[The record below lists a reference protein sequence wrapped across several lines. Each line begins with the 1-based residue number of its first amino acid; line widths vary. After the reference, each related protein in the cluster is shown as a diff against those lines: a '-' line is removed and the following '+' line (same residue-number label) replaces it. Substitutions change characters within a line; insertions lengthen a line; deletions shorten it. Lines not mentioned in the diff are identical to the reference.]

1 MVDCPVCEI
10 AVLPMGRTFKYS
22 DGDTKE
28 KVPLHFC
35 YTCKVLYRGEEGDF
49 KPVHAVLKWIK
60 GSVRSIDPRLE
71 VEIDIREFNEK
82 NPFVPG
88 GLRDG
93 TKTVFVRKVVSK
105 CESSDYER
113 SESILEGDDLVIY
126 SMISPRLRLSVGDSV
141 DIMFKEPWDFG
152 VTPFY

>member
-10 AVLPMGRTFKYS
+10 AVLPMGRTSKYS

-35 YTCKVLYRGEEGDF
+35 YKCKVLYRGEKGDF
-49 KPVHAVLKWIK
+49 KLVHVVLKWIK
-60 GSVRSIDPRLE
+60 GRVRLVDPRLE
-71 VEIDIREFNEK
+71 VEIDVREFSEK
-82 NPFVPG
+82 NPFVLD

-93 TKTVFVRKVVSK
+93 TKTVFIRKVISK
-105 CESSDYER
+105 CEISDYER
-113 SESILEGDDLVIY
+113 AEAILDENDLTIY
-126 SMISPRLRLSVGDSV
+126 SMVSNRLRLSYADEVE
-141 DIMFKEPWDFG
+141 IMFKEPWNFG